1 MSVEK
6 TFELNNCY
14 YASDCY
20 LVELLNVQQPFIKV
34 MLEDPPKRWG
44 WSTRHKDDKK
54 QCAAYAIR
62 DIDTGKIY
70 LGSSSDIYTRTVTHR
85 HSVRMRKHG
94 NENFNELLKTK
105 NIKYFELFVFFTDS
119 REKAYDIEQFLI
131 DHFKDSGLMLNIST
145 DSRKNTATVLSP
157 NFTMRG
163 RVPTEEHRK
172 NISVANTGKIMS
184 EETRVKISQSRKT
197 SPLALSQLS
206 EIHEKS
212 RRRVMIN
219 CVEYE
224 SITKAREATGLSET
238 VIRKMID
245 KCEDSSTRWLEDSKN
260 PLAGRTLPLEL
271 RQKLSAIKK
280 HKGMEQFEKMRE
292 MAQKPIILNGVLYKS
307 VREAVRLTGISEP
320 VIHRKLKEF
329 GGKDTQG
336 PYVLDYNK
344 PIHKKVMFNDVVYDN
359 VLHAADSLGI
369 SKNTMKSRVRA
380 GLASYV

>member
-6 TFELNNCY
+6 LFELNNCY
-14 YASDCY
+14 YAGDCY

-44 WSTRHKDDKK
+44 WPTRHKDDKK

-62 DIDTGKIY
+62 EIDSGKIY
-70 LGSSSDIYTRTVTHR
+70 LGSSSDIHTRTITHR

-94 NENFNELLKTK
+94 NQNLNELLKTK

-163 RVPTEEHRK
+163 RVPTEAHRK
-172 NISVANTGKIMS
+172 NISVANIGKIMS
-184 EETRVKISQSRKT
+184 EEAKAKISESRKI
-197 SPLALSQLS
+197 SPLAISQLA
-206 EIHEKS
+206 EVHEKS
-212 RRRVMIN
+212 RRRLMIN
-219 CVEYE
+219 SVEYE
-224 SITKAREATGLSET
+224 SITKARADTGLSET
-238 VIRKMID
+238 VIRKMIARCQD
-245 KCEDSSTRWLEDSKN
+245 GSTRWLEDSKN
-260 PLAGRTLPLEL
+260 PLAGRTLSLEQ
-271 RQKLSAIKK
+271 RQKLSAVKK
-280 HKGMEQFEKMRE
+280 QHGMEQFEKIRE
-292 MAQKPIILNGVLYKS
+292 MVQRPIILNGVLYKS
-307 VREAVRLTGISEP
+307 VREAVRRTGISEP

-329 GGKDTQG
+329 GGKDTLG
-336 PYVLDYNK
+336 PYILDYNK
-344 PIHKKVMFNDVVYDN
+344 PIHKKVMFNDVVYDS

-369 SKNTMKSRVRA
+369 SKNTMKSRVRD